1 MRCEEC
7 GRVLKNAQMWQ
18 LGGDTHAPTSRSMR
32 QLCWECRE
40 QATEPRITAAPVTG
54 GADSADGAEDGPGD
68 ILAQANDIVR
78 EYEARNA

>member
-18 LGGDTHAPTSRSMR
+18 LGGDSSAPASRSMR

-40 QATEPRITAAPVTG
+40 RAASAQSG
-54 GADSADGAEDGPGD
+54 EASSHADQNVDA
-68 ILAQANDIVR
+68 LMAQVYEIVR
-78 EYEARNA
+78 EYESGSV